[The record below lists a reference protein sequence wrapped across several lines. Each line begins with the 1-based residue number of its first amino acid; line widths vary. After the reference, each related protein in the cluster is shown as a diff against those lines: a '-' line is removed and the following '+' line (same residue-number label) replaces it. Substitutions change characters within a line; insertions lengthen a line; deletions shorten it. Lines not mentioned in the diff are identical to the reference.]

1 MAQIDVHI
9 LKRNSLSQ
17 HLSVGKL
24 LELLGGGVW
33 VFLADLAENLEK
45 LLTVIEVRVH
55 DIVDTILK
63 LLTLVLL
70 DHVTLLLVLLVD
82 IVVDKDTLV
91 GNPGPDGQDGEE
103 KQSQKG
109 LPWFDELLSV
119 GDNNKVKPNIGE
131 NRPDGSDE
139 ENAQVLNLTDFIIG
153 ND

>member
-9 LKRNSLSQ
+9 LKMNLLSQ

-24 LELLGGGVW
+24 LELLGRSVW
-33 VFLADLAENLEK
+33 VFLTDLAENLEK